1 METNNNQENK
11 KANRIFRQI
20 SFAKTMA
27 IMSVITFVVTFVV
40 YLLSDNNIGD
50 ISNVDILHILKGTV
64 VSSAIFLFVFFY
76 LWKYLYDK
84 VHSKNVSNNGN
95 TDSTQQGNTVSRQT
109 SFTKR
114 ALLQIVVLFVIFFVA
129 LLFRKD
135 NISALSATDILKTF
149 VISAIGTVVSYFLF
163 WYFPSKAQYNL
174 SKGQTYSD
182 FFKSKEYIIGTV
194 IAGTFLIFLFSVL
207 MMFGMY
213 GLVVQGHVAELTEDA
228 SNQILY
234 SKIPYGVIFFVAGEF
249 LLYLYL
255 RNTKRKYKYQ

>member
-76 LWKYLYDK
+76 LWKYLYYK
-84 VHSKNVSNNGN
+84 VHSKNVSNDGN
-95 TDSTQQGNTVSRQT
+95 TEGNTVSRQT

-114 ALLQIVVLFVIFFVA
+114 SLLQIVVLFVIFFVA

-149 VISAIGTVVSYFLF
+149 VISVIGTVVSYFLF

-182 FFKSKEYIIGTV
+182 FFKSKEYVISTI
-194 IAGTFLIFLFSVL
+194 IAGTFLTFLFSVL
-207 MMFGMY
+207 IIFGMY
-213 GLVVQGHVAELTEDA
+213 GLAVHGRVVELTEEA

-234 SKIPYGVIFFVAGEF
+234 SKIPYGVILFVAGEF

-255 RNTKRKYKYQ
+255 RHTKRKYKDK

>member
-11 KANRIFRQI
+11 KANRIFRQT

-27 IMSVITFVVTFVV
+27 IMSVITFVVTFIV
-40 YLLSDNNIGD
+40 YLLLDNNIGD
-50 ISNVDILHILKGTV
+50 ISNVYILHILKKTV
-64 VSSAIFLFVFFY
+64 IFSAIFLFVFFY
-76 LWKYLYDK
+76 LWKYLYYK
-84 VHSKNVSNNGN
+84 VHSKNVSNDGN
-95 TDSTQQGNTVSRQT
+95 TEAVKQENSVSRHT

-114 ALLQIVVLFVIFFVA
+114 SLLQIVVLFVIFFVA

-135 NISALSATDILKTF
+135 NIAALSATDILKTL

-174 SKGQTYSD
+174 SKGQTESD
-182 FFKSKEYIIGTV
+182 FFKSKECVISTI
-194 IAGTFLIFLFSVL
+194 IAGTFLTFLFSAL
-207 MMFGMY
+207 IIFGMY
-213 GLVVQGHVAELTEDA
+213 GLAVHGRVAELTEEA

-234 SKIPYGVIFFVAGEF
+234 SKIPYGVILFVAGEF

-255 RNTKRKYKYQ
+255 RHMKRKYKDK

>member
-11 KANRIFRQI
+11 KANRIFRQT

-27 IMSVITFVVTFVV
+27 IMSVITFVVTFIV
-40 YLLSDNNIGD
+40 YLLLDNNIGD
-50 ISNVDILHILKGTV
+50 ISNVYILHILKKTV
-64 VSSAIFLFVFFY
+64 IFSAIFLFVFFY
-76 LWKYLYDK
+76 LWKYLYYK
-84 VHSKNVSNNGN
+84 VHSKNVSNDGN
-95 TDSTQQGNTVSRQT
+95 TEAVKQENSVSRHT

-114 ALLQIVVLFVIFFVA
+114 SLLQVVVLFVIFFVA

-149 VISAIGTVVSYFLF
+149 VISVIGTVVSYFLF

-194 IAGTFLIFLFSVL
+194 IAGTFLTFLFSVL
-207 MMFGMY
+207 MIFGMY
-213 GLVVQGHVAELTEDA
+213 GLAVHGRVAELTEEA

-234 SKIPYGVIFFVAGEF
+234 SNIPYGVILFVAGEF

-255 RNTKRKYKYQ
+255 RHMKRKYKDK